1 MDSDDFGIW
10 VSSFDPIKNSKGE
23 VVGAIGVDFKAD
35 YVREVQAAIL
45 KKVYI
50 AFAIT
55 YVSLFFLVFFIS
67 NVFTRPILTLT
78 KAAEKIGEGDY
89 KGSLVFLSNAGESSN
104 FPDEIETLDKVFQSM
119 IDKVYTREQS
129 LRKQVEQLKIMIDD
143 SKRKKQVEEIVE
155 SEFFQ
160 DLKTKAQKIRDNQG
174 RKKTGGE
181 A

>member
-1 MDSDDFGIW
+1 
-10 VSSFDPIKNSKGE
+10 
-23 VVGAIGVDFKAD
+23 
-35 YVREVQAAIL
+35 
-45 KKVYI
+45 
-50 AFAIT
+50 
-55 YVSLFFLVFFIS
+55 
-67 NVFTRPILTLT
+67 
-78 KAAEKIGEGDY
+78 
-89 KGSLVFLSNAGESSN
+89 
-104 FPDEIETLDKVFQSM
+104 M
-119 IDKVYTREQS
+119 IYKVYTREQS